1 MVRYSQYIR
10 QMLYI
15 DWRRYMTEHFVEKW
29 LQRNAYYGIQLA
41 GSVDNADQRIQED
54 LHLSPQGGDATRDPL
69 PSDVPSWSSRR
80 RILTDLQ

>member
-10 QMLYI
+10 QLLYI

-54 LHLSPQGGDATRDPL
+54 LHLSPPDFGNKPPDPFPVIYTINL
-69 PSDVPSWSSRR
+69 YCKLVF
-80 RILTDLQ
+80 